1 MKLNNISIRTRFFLL
16 LTGTVIFWLIAG
28 LFALSLMDKLSRYQ
42 GIDRKIG
49 TLHRE
54 ILRMENS
61 VQYFY
66 SYDLPS
72 ESFHES
78 GRSEGL
84 SRFTGAIRNAGSL
97 LGELKNE
104 AGISGNPVIRQK
116 LNKLL
121 EYLEGTDDL
130 MKTMVDRTRQRGWK
144 EYGLNGVLEAQIKE
158 FETGLSRGTGQQW
171 QDLLSG
177 ARLYL
182 AAPGSVQL
190 NALLNRI
197 NEMRS
202 TLPGTPAGPAARSA
216 GTGSMIS
223 FLDNLREL
231 LQMDL
236 ELGTTRYEGL
246 RSRVSGS
253 IRILDEEAEAL
264 AVLFSIEHQNRI
276 RQIRWG
282 MISLVLL
289 SASIY
294 AILLYLFSRSIR
306 RGLHALGEFTS
317 KLVEGRFPENSPADG
332 NDEFSVIS
340 GHLGEFVQSLKN
352 KAGFAAQLAG
362 GKNPAPLQA
371 LGPEDSL
378 ANSLINLQKSLQS
391 ARMEEEKHQKARDE
405 RRWTSEGM
413 AKFGD
418 ILRIH
423 NKDTISLSENVI
435 RELVN
440 YLNASAGGIFLVNR
454 QEEEPL
460 LELVACFA
468 YDRKKHLKQGF
479 RFGEGLVGTCAIEK
493 EKIFLTE
500 IPEDFIQIVSGL
512 GESKPGCLLLIP
524 LQLEDVTLGVIE
536 IASLKTFANFE
547 IDFVENLAGSIASA
561 VSTVQMNMRTALLL
575 EQSQQQ
581 ARDMAKQ
588 EEIMRQ
594 NMEELQTTQ
603 EESARRESE
612 ISGILNGIHNSS
624 LVAEFN
630 MQEELISMNDK
641 FLQLLEL
648 QQTQLIGRKY
658 NEIVGVSRHTDSYRE
673 FWQGISEG
681 NTITRIDKIAVL
693 TGHEV
698 WLRQTFTPIRDKDGN
713 PFKVLNIAADIT
725 ETVEQKE
732 SLEKQSGEIRRANI
746 EMKSFSD
753 AVDQA
758 LIKCVYSPAGQILEV
773 NENFE
778 NVTGFTEKELLGK
791 NNRAFLQRIE
801 KEQFDRIWDD
811 ILKDKPYSGVIR
823 RTKPTG
829 EEVWL
834 MSTFTPVKDEN
845 GNIFKVFFLGQD
857 ITERKLKYQLLEEAN
872 REIERL
878 RRQLDEKK

>member
-1 MKLNNISIRTRFFLL
+1 MKPNQISIRTRFFLL
-16 LTGTVIFWLIAG
+16 LTGTVLFWLISG
-28 LFALSLMDKLSRYQ
+28 FFALGLMGKLNRYQ

-49 TLHRE
+49 TLQRE

-61 VQYFY
+61 IQLFY
-66 SYDLPS
+66 SYDLTS

-84 SRFTGAIRNAGSL
+84 SRFNAANMNARSL
-97 LGELKNE
+97 IGELKNE
-104 AGISGNPVIRQK
+104 AGIPDNPVIRQK
-116 LNKLL
+116 LDKLM
-121 EYLEGTDDL
+121 EYLMGTDDL
-130 MKTMVDRTRQRGWK
+130 MESMVDKSRQRGWK
-144 EYGLNGVLEAQIKE
+144 QYGLNGVLEEQIKE
-158 FETGLSRGTGQQW
+158 FENGLSRGTGQQW
-171 QDLLSG
+171 QDLLSA

-182 AAPGSVQL
+182 AAPGSIQM

-197 NEMRS
+197 NEMKS
-202 TLPGTPAGPAARSA
+202 FLPGTPAGPAAGDA
-216 GTGSMIS
+216 GTGSRIG
-223 FLDNLREL
+223 FLDNLGDL

-264 AVLFSIEHQNRI
+264 AVLFGIESDKRI

-282 MISLVLL
+282 MIFLVLL
-289 SASIY
+289 SATVY
-294 AILLYLFSRSIR
+294 AIVLFLFSRSIR

-317 KLVEGRFPENSPADG
+317 KLVKGKFPENSPADG
-332 NDEFSVIS
+332 NDEFSLIS
-340 GHLGEFVQSLKN
+340 GHLDAFLQSLKN

-362 GKNPAPLQA
+362 GKNPGPLQA
-371 LGPEDSL
+371 LGPDDSL
-378 ANSLINLQKSLQS
+378 ANSLINLEKSLQS
-391 ARMEEEKHQKARDE
+391 ALMEEEKHQQAREE

-440 YLNASAGGIFLVNR
+440 YLNASTGGIFLVNR

-460 LELVACFA
+460 LELVSCFA
-468 YDRKKHLKQGF
+468 YDRKKYLQQAF

-500 IPEDFIQIVSGL
+500 IPEDYIHIVSGL
-512 GESKPGCLLLIP
+512 GESKPGCLLLVP
-524 LQLEDVTLGVIE
+524 LQLENVTLGVIE
-536 IASLKTFANFE
+536 IASLSTFANFE

-561 VSTVQMNMRTALLL
+561 ISTVQMNMRTAQLL

-581 ARDMAKQ
+581 AREMAKQ

-603 EESARRESE
+603 EESERRESE

-641 FLQLLEL
+641 FLQLLES
-648 QQTQLIGRKY
+648 QRTQLIGKKY

-673 FWQGISEG
+673 FWQAIAEG
-681 NTITRIDKIAVL
+681 KTITRIDKIAVL
-693 TGHEV
+693 TGQDV

-732 SLEKQSGEIRRANI
+732 SLEKQSSEIRRANI

-758 LIKCVYSPAGQILEV
+758 LIKCVYSSAGQILEV

-778 NVTGFTEKELLGK
+778 TVTGFTEKELLGK
-791 NNRAFLQRIE
+791 NNRAFLQRVE
-801 KEQFDRIWDD
+801 KEQFDRIWED

-878 RRQLDEKK
+878 RKQLDETK